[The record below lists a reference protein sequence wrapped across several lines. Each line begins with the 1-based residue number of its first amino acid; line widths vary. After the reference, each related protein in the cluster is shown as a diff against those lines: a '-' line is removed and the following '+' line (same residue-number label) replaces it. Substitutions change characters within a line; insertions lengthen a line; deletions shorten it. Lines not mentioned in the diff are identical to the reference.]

1 MKHIKIFIL
10 AALGFAAF
18 TNVVK
23 SQDFRRAQTFEDAW
37 AASCRVCVSSAR
49 GTGCFV
55 GTVGNV
61 AYILTNY
68 HVVTND
74 KTARLDFWTN
84 GRMESVTAKVALRAY
99 NQGMPADFALL
110 TCDAQELKVI
120 DPPWVALGG
129 ADASPSVGAVIVSS
143 GAPDGRFPQC
153 WKGQVLEYY
162 NGKTAIFSPPPVPG
176 QSGSAICEY
185 VDGELFVTGI
195 LTWLIGE
202 KGRDD
207 SKGGAI
213 PIANLYKA
221 IGARGT
227 DVDWHGPDSS
237 PIPPNATECADVTA
251 VAPCVLEFTQ
261 ENCPPCEDA
270 KKDVNELKAA
280 GFNVYVFDVASE
292 RGAEYV
298 ARYGIEK
305 TPSFV
310 VLDDR
315 FNKAGIFTGAG
326 HYDEIKA
333 LLERFRG
340 GLVNEPPAI
349 KEKDEEPAP
358 AETFLDS
365 LPIPRTNFSDFR
377 QRPAVYEVSG
387 DVGLFD
393 ESDQRWQDLKNKHG
407 KLFGRDDNEENDG
420 ENEEKRPRIGDKI
433 KDNLLDSIADKL
445 NAILSQHVEKAT
457 DTARK
462 SWNNAKYSL
471 IAGLIFIVA
480 LGVVIADVIVGVFKI
495 LARKV
500 STKYTQI
507 RAALEVAKKE
517 PDKK

>member
-10 AALGFAAF
+10 TALGFVTFANTIGA
-18 TNVVK
+18 
-23 SQDFRRAQTFEDAW
+23 QDFRRAETFEDAW
-37 AASCRVCVSSAR
+37 SASCRVCVSSAR

-55 GTVGNV
+55 GTVGNT

-84 GRMESVTAKVALRAY
+84 GRMESVTAKVALKAY

-129 ADASPSVGAVIVSS
+129 ADASPSVGAQIVSS

-213 PIANLYKA
+213 PISNLYKA
-221 IGARGT
+221 IWARGT

-237 PIPPNATECADVTA
+237 PIPPNATECADITA

-261 ENCPPCEDA
+261 ENCPPCDDA
-270 KKDVNELKAA
+270 KKDVAELKAA

-298 ARYGIEK
+298 SRYGVEK

-310 VLDDR
+310 VLDGS
-315 FNKAGIFTGAG
+315 FNKAAIYTGAG
-326 HYDEIKA
+326 HCNEIRA
-333 LLERFRG
+333 ILESFGRG
-340 GLVNEPPAI
+340 LKNEPPAI
-349 KEKDEEPAP
+349 EEKDEDPAP

-365 LPIPRTNFSDFR
+365 LPIPRAHPSDFR

-407 KLFGRDDNEENDG
+407 KLFGRDNEESDG
-420 ENEEKRPRIGDKI
+420 ETDDKRPRIGDKI

-445 NAILSQHVEKAT
+445 NAILSQNIEKAT

-507 RAALEVAKKE
+507 RAALEVAKNE